1 MKAREIAN
9 VIVNR
14 SVKFMKEN
22 GKNIAVTVLAEALD
36 VPITTSSRNAYSTR
50 PAGACS
56 TQNYIYPRNAK
67 EAAIES
73 MYNSAKSMM
82 FDSDKE
88 EVAGKI
94 FKIASNADD
103 STKIYAIKLLE
114 RIQSTML
121 FDSNKK
127 SIATMIS
134 KLAETTAEVS
144 E

>member
-1 MKAREIAN
+1 MKAKELAN
-9 VIVNR
+9 VVVNR
-14 SVKFMKEN
+14 SVKFLKEN

-36 VPITTSSRNAYSTR
+36 VPITTSRNVYSCKSANMRTSQ
-50 PAGACS
+50 P
-56 TQNYIYPRNAK
+56 YIYPRNAK

-94 FKIASNADD
+94 FKIALTGDD
-103 STKIYAIKLLE
+103 STMIYGIKLLE